1 MRADGKPEILAPAG
15 GPAAFAAALAA
26 GADAVYIGLGELDA
40 RRGAE
45 GFEVKQLP
53 KLVEQAH
60 AAGARVHLTLNIQ
73 LATRELGRA
82 ARTLAW
88 AEQSGVDAVLIADP
102 GLLDVMAAFPR
113 LEMHWSTQSGVSSSA
128 GVRAAAALGVRR
140 VVLAREMSL
149 DEIAPCTRI
158 GPEIEV
164 FAQGALCFA
173 VSGRCTMTSWV
184 GGRSGSR
191 GTCTSICRVNWSC
204 NGGEHARPLDMK
216 DSSAVRV
223 LPQLMELGVASLKIE
238 GRLKTAEW
246 VSQAVSL
253 YRRGTDGAVT
263 ADELWHEAEELGT
276 YTGRDMTDAY
286 FDGRR
291 SGLVHP
297 DEGRAASTAPQCDDQ
312 DPPREL
318 RVTCEAIGKQ
328 LTWTVSCGARHETF
342 TSNRPVAHPGRDAT
356 WADLRERIISGLPA
370 DIALVACEDHS
381 GGLRLP
387 RRTANEIAAR
397 ILLISR
403 PREDG
408 IDRLRIVIPE
418 AARTQLANRPAHSEN
433 IRTQR
438 DVPDRLRCDLD
449 AVARVVA
456 GIAQVPMAVEVRNVT
471 ELEQAVA
478 AVGARLIAALP
489 PVVYEA
495 MLADLAAVCT
505 RCARDG
511 LAIEANGWDSWQ
523 LAREAGCTRLSAGP
537 GLAVLNPLAARALH
551 ARGCATIHI
560 HPEIDDGK
568 LADLCAGA
576 DVPLVLTVFGR
587 PALMQTRA
595 WSKAPPWQMED
606 ARGSIR
612 IAPRQEGPV
621 VALRPTAPFDWRGL
635 PLPGA
640 HVAHIEM
647 DLCASPDP
655 VAEWSSRRDPAAH
668 RYNLGRELA

>member
-1 MRADGKPEILAPAG
+1 MQPGGRPEILAPAG
-15 GPAAFAAALAA
+15 GPAAFAAALEA
-26 GADAVYIGLGELDA
+26 GADAIYIGMGELDA

-53 KLVEQAH
+53 QLVAQAH
-60 AAGARVHLTLNIQ
+60 AKGVRVHLTLNIQ

-102 GLLDVMAAFPR
+102 GLLDLMPAFPR
-113 LEMHWSTQSGVSSSA
+113 LQAHWSTQSGIGSSA
-128 GVRAAAALGVRR
+128 GVRAAQRLGVAR

-149 DEIAPCTRI
+149 DEIAPCTGL
-158 GPEIEV
+158 GPEVEV

-204 NGGEHARPLDMK
+204 NGGDHARPLDMK

-223 LPQLMELGVASLKIE
+223 LPRLAEIGVASLKIE
-238 GRLKTAEW
+238 GRLKTADW
-246 VSQAVSL
+246 VREAVSI
-253 YRRGTDGAVT
+253 YRRGVDGAAT
-263 ADELWHEAEELGT
+263 ADVLWQEVERLGA
-276 YTGRDMTDAY
+276 YAGRDMTDAY

-297 DEGRAASTAPQCDDQ
+297 DEGRAGGGEPACDDQ
-312 DPPREL
+312 DPPHELRVVCTVDGREL
-318 RVTCEAIGKQ
+318 RWQVT
-328 LTWTVSCGARHETF
+328 CGARDGSFAT
-342 TSNRPVAHPGRDAT
+342 NRPVAHPGRDAD
-356 WADLRERIISGLPA
+356 WEDLRERILTGLPQGVL
-370 DIALVACEDHS
+370 LVQCDDRT

-387 RRTANEIAAR
+387 RRTANEVAAR
-397 ILLISR
+397 ILLAAR

-408 IDRLRIVIPE
+408 VDRLRIVIPD
-418 AARTQLANRPAHSEN
+418 AARAALAPRPPHPAN
-433 IRTQR
+433 QRTQR
-438 DVPDRLRCDLD
+438 DAPDRLRCDLD
-449 AVARVVA
+449 ALEAVAT
-456 GIAQVPMAVEVRNVT
+456 GISDLPIAVEVRNPA
-471 ELEQAVA
+471 ELEQARRIA
-478 AVGARLIAALP
+478 GPRLIVALP
-489 PVVYEA
+489 PVIYEA
-495 MLADLAAVCT
+495 LIPDLAAL
-505 RCARDG
+505 CAAAG
-511 LAIEANGWDSWQ
+511 ATPIEANGWDGWEI
-523 LAREAGCTRLSAGP
+523 ARAAGCSALIAGP
-537 GLAVLNPLAARALH
+537 GFSVLNPLAARALH
-551 ARGCATIHI
+551 ARGCATVHVAA
-560 HPEIDDGK
+560 EIDDAK
-568 LADLCAGA
+568 LGDLCAAA
-576 DVPLVLTVFGR
+576 DVPLVVTIFGR

-635 PLPGA
+635 PLPGMR
-640 HVAHIEM
+640 VAHLEM

-655 VAEWSSRRDPAAH
+655 LADWRSRRAPDAP
-668 RYNLGRELA
+668 RFNLGRELA

>member
-1 MRADGKPEILAPAG
+1 MHAGGKPEILAPAG
-15 GPAAFAAALAA
+15 GPSAFAAALEA
-26 GADAVYIGLGELDA
+26 GADAIYIGLGELDA

-53 KLVEQAH
+53 QLVQQAH

-73 LATRELGRA
+73 LAARELGRA

-102 GLLDVMAAFPR
+102 ALLDLMPAFPR
-113 LEMHWSTQSGVSSSA
+113 LQVHWSTQSGVSSSA
-128 GVRAAAALGVRR
+128 GVRAAKALGVSR

-149 DEIAPCTRI
+149 DEIAPCTQQ
-158 GPEIEV
+158 GPEVEV

-204 NGGEHARPLDMK
+204 NGGDHARPLDMK

-223 LPQLMELGVASLKIE
+223 LPRLIELGVASLKIE
-238 GRLKTAEW
+238 GRLKTADW
-246 VSQAVSL
+246 VRQAVSL
-253 YRRGTDGAVT
+253 YRRGVAGEASSE
-263 ADELWHEAEELGT
+263 ALWSSAEELGA

-297 DEGRAASTAPQCDDQ
+297 DEGRAASSAPACDDQ
-312 DPPREL
+312 DPAREL
-318 RVTCEAIGKQ
+318 HVVCSGAGKE
-328 LTWTVSCGARHETF
+328 LTWQVTCGARSETF
-342 TSNRPVAHPGRDAT
+342 TTNRPIAHPGRDAG
-356 WADLRERIISGLPA
+356 WMDLRQRIVDGLPEGV
-370 DIALVACEDHS
+370 ALAACDDRT

-387 RRTANEIAAR
+387 RRTANDVAAR
-397 ILLISR
+397 ILLIAR

-408 IDRLRIVIPE
+408 IDRLRVVIPDQ
-418 AARTQLANRPAHSEN
+418 ARAQLANRPPLAAN
-433 IRTQR
+433 RLTPR
-438 DVPDRLRCDLD
+438 DAPTRLRCDLED
-449 AVARVVA
+449 AARIAAAVAGLPV
-456 GIAQVPMAVEVRNVT
+456 AVEVRDAD
-471 ELEQAVA
+471 ELQRAISA
-478 AVGARLIAALP
+478 LGDRLIAALP
-489 PVVYEA
+489 PVIYEA
-495 MLADLAAVCT
+495 MLPALAALCA
-505 RCARDG
+505 RCASDG
-511 LAIEANGWDSWQ
+511 IAIEANGWDGWQ
-523 LAREAGCTRLSAGP
+523 LAREAGCTRLGAGP
-537 GLAVLNPLAARALH
+537 GLAVLNPLAARALQ
-551 ARGCATIHI
+551 ARGCASAFIS
-560 HPEIDDGK
+560 PEIDDGK
-568 LADLCAGA
+568 LADLCAAA
-576 DVPLVLTVFGR
+576 DTPLCLTVFGR

-635 PLPGA
+635 SLAGVR
-640 HVAHIEM
+640 VAELEV

-655 VAEWSSRRDPAAH
+655 LADWRSRRDPAAH

>member
-1 MRADGKPEILAPAG
+1 MHAARKPEILAPAG
-15 GPAAFAAALAA
+15 GPAAFAAAIAA
-26 GADAVYIGLGELDA
+26 GADAIYIGLGELDA

-60 AAGARVHLTLNIQ
+60 AAGTRVHLTLNIL

-88 AEQSGVDAVLIADP
+88 AEQSGIDAVLIADP
-102 GLLDVMAAFPR
+102 GLLDLMPAFPR
-113 LEMHWSTQSGVSSSA
+113 LQVHWSTQSGVSSSA
-128 GVRAAAALGVRR
+128 GVRAAKALGVSR

-149 DEIAPCTRI
+149 DEIAPCTQQ

-204 NGGEHARPLDMK
+204 NGGDHARPLDMK

-223 LPQLMELGVASLKIE
+223 LPRLIELGVASLKIE
-238 GRLKTAEW
+238 GRLKTADW
-246 VSQAVSL
+246 VTQAVGL
-253 YRRGTDGAVT
+253 YRRGVAGQAP
-263 ADELWHEAEELGT
+263 ADELWRDAEELGA

-297 DEGRAASTAPQCDDQ
+297 DEGRTASTAPVCDDQ

-318 RVTCEAIGKQ
+318 RVVCSMQGKELSWQ
-328 LTWTVSCGARHETF
+328 VSCGARSETF
-342 TSNRPVAHPGRDAT
+342 TTNKPIAHPGRDAG
-356 WADLRERIISGLPA
+356 WMDLRQRIVDGLPE
-370 DIALVACEDHS
+370 DIALVQCDDQT
-381 GGLRLP
+381 GGLRVP
-387 RRTANEIAAR
+387 RRTANDIAAR
-397 ILLISR
+397 ILVIAK

-408 IDRLRIVIPE
+408 IDRLRVVIPE
-418 AARTQLANRPAHSEN
+418 AARLHLANRTAHADN
-433 IRTQR
+433 VRTQR
-438 DVPDRLRCDLD
+438 DAPDRLRCDLAD
-449 AVARVVA
+449 IAAVAT
-456 GIAQVPMAVEVRNVT
+456 GIPDLPVAVEVRSVA
-471 ELEQAVA
+471 ELEQAVQ
-478 AVGARLIAALP
+478 VLGQRLIAALP

-495 MLADLAAVCT
+495 ILPDLAAVCA

-511 LAIEANGWDSWQ
+511 LAIEVNGWDGWQ
-523 LAREAGCTRLSAGP
+523 LAREAGCARLSAGP
-537 GLAVLNPLAARALH
+537 GMGVLNPLAARALH
-551 ARGCATIHI
+551 SRGCATAHVN
-560 HPEIDDGK
+560 PEIDEGK
-568 LADLCAGA
+568 LADLCAAA

-635 PLPGA
+635 PLAGA
-640 HVAHIEM
+640 HVAHLEM

-655 VAEWSSRRDPAAH
+655 LAEWRSRRDPAAH